1 MMAMNVTI
9 DKFGRIILPKSIR
22 QMLGLTPGKEITI
35 EVTDEGFIATP
46 VVTAKPV
53 LVEENGFLFV
63 QYANENESASAADS
77 NVNFDNILEE
87 VRNKRIDKLLKPLK

>member
-1 MMAMNVTI
+1 MAMNVTI

-35 EVTDEGFIATP
+35 KVTDEGFIATP
-46 VVTAKPV
+46 VATAKPV